1 MELRCPIYIPGPDFG
16 KNISHLLQSPELALP
31 RSEIRPAVPHPWLPA
46 LTNGYLWI
54 AMSRSSSLNLKRGHL
69 FLRPSVIAGVIAL
82 VVAVAAGVFAE
93 YQNRIV
99 HYQASH
105 AKVSEQLGLVR
116 AKLEGNI
123 NSNIQLVRGLVSV
136 IATQPDM
143 DQARF
148 ASIARGLVGKHSQ
161 LRNIA
166 GAPGL
171 VVRLMYPMEGNEQA
185 IGLDYR
191 TNKSQREAAMRAVH
205 TEEMV
210 LAGPVNLLQ
219 GGQGFVGRFPVFVR
233 DDAGSKELWGL
244 VSAVVDVE
252 MLYEASGL
260 LSTELPVRIAIRG
273 QDATGGEGDIFF
285 GDPEIFSNDPVTSQV
300 SLPNGSWQIAAIPA
314 AGWSSTPE
322 NAWQMRFLIL
332 LAGLLVILP
341 ISIAGYLNDLRHTH
355 MQELARRQRQLQRLS
370 ERHQLALDTSR
381 IGVWELNLGTS
392 ELTWDSRMR
401 ELYGVS
407 SDVGQVTLDTWRKAV
422 FAEDRLQA
430 KTAFDQA
437 LKDGSTYHSNFRV
450 MTHDGVTRW
459 IRSVGAV
466 HTNPDGQRY
475 IVGVNWDVSSDIELN
490 ASLLAAKQSAEQRN
504 RELEEA
510 RAQMERNSLHDS
522 LTGLPNRRFLDKKL
536 AGEPAGATVT
546 ALLHIDLD
554 RFKQINDTLGH
565 AAGDAMLTH
574 AASVLSSSVRAGD
587 FVARIGGDEF
597 IIAIASKTS
606 EVQLAALASR
616 IIMKMREPVPYEGH
630 ECRFGVSIGI
640 AMADP
645 DKAHCGKRL
654 LVDADIALYRAKS
667 NGRNRHEFFNAAL
680 KAEIIRTK
688 RVADDI
694 LNGLDRNEFVPYFQ
708 PQFDARTLDIVGVE
722 ALVRWIHPT
731 EGVLAPDKF
740 LKTAG
745 ELNVVP
751 LIDRSILEQTLW
763 QSTRWKAAGISIPKM
778 SVNVSAG
785 RLYDDDLIESL
796 NGLAFDPGTLSFEL
810 LESIFLDDKNETIVS
825 NIAHLKALGID
836 IEIDDFGTGFASI
849 VSLVQVKPNRLKID
863 RQLIAPLVRS
873 ASQRNLIASIID
885 IGQSLGIKVV
895 AEGVETREHAAIL
908 RDIGCDTLQGFALAR
923 PMASDELMAFVRREG
938 WRQVA

>member
-1 MELRCPIYIPGPDFG
+1 
-16 KNISHLLQSPELALP
+16 
-31 RSEIRPAVPHPWLPA
+31 
-46 LTNGYLWI
+46 
-54 AMSRSSSLNLKRGHL
+54 MSRSSSLNLKRGHL

-171 VVRLMYPMEGNEQA
+171 VVSLMYPMEGNEQA

>member
-1 MELRCPIYIPGPDFG
+1 ML
-16 KNISHLLQSPELALP
+16 K
-31 RSEIRPAVPHPWLPA
+31 
-46 LTNGYLWI
+46 
-54 AMSRSSSLNLKRGHL
+54 SSKLNLKRGHL
-69 FLRPSVIAGVIAL
+69 FSRPSVIAGSIAL
-82 VVAVAAGVFAE
+82 AVTVATGVFAE

-99 HYQASH
+99 HHQSSH

-148 ASIARGLVGKHSQ
+148 ANIAGGLVGKHSQ

-171 VVRLMYPMEGNEQA
+171 VISLMYPMEGNEQA

-191 TNKSQREAAMRAVH
+191 TNEKQGEAAMRAVRS
-205 TEEMV
+205 EQMV

-219 GGQGFVGRFPVFVR
+219 GGQGFVGRFPVFVQ
-233 DDAGSKELWGL
+233 DDSGGKKLWGL

-252 MLYEASGL
+252 RLYAESGL
-260 LSTELPVRIAIRG
+260 TSADLPIKIAIRG
-273 QDATGGEGDIFF
+273 QDGTGAKGDIFF
-285 GDPEIFSNDPVTSQV
+285 GDPEIFDEDPAVSQV
-300 SLPNGSWQIAAIPA
+300 SLPSGSWQIAAIPA
-314 AGWSSTPE
+314 GGWSSTPE

-355 MQELARRQRQLQRLS
+355 MQELARRQRQIQRLS

-381 IGVWELNLGTS
+381 IGVWELNLSTS
-392 ELTWDSRMR
+392 ELSWDSRMR
-401 ELYGVS
+401 ELYGVPG
-407 SDVGQVTLDTWRKAV
+407 DIGQVTTDTWLTALHPD
-422 FAEDRLQA
+422 DRLQA
-430 KTAFDQA
+430 SEEFEQA
-437 LKDGSTYHSNFRV
+437 LKDGQTYHSNFRV
-450 MTHDGVTRW
+450 ITREGVTRW
-459 IRSVGAV
+459 IRAIGAV
-466 HTNPDGQRY
+466 HTDLGGQRY
-475 IVGVNWDVSSDIELN
+475 IVGVNWDVSADVELN
-490 ASLLAAKQSAEQRN
+490 ARLLSAKQNAEQRN
-504 RELEEA
+504 AELEEA

-536 AGEPAGATVT
+536 AGGQAGDTVT

-574 AASVLSSSVRAGD
+574 AASVLSSSVRTGD

-597 IIAIASKTS
+597 IIAIASRTS
-606 EVQLAALASR
+606 EEQLAALASR

-640 AMADP
+640 AMAEP

-654 LVDADIALYRAKS
+654 LIDADIALYRAKS
-667 NGRNRHEFFNAAL
+667 NGRNRHEFFNASL

-708 PQFDARTLDIVGVE
+708 PQFDAKTLDIVGVE
-722 ALVRWIHPT
+722 ALARWIHPS
-731 EGVLAPDKF
+731 EGVLAPDAF

-751 LIDRSILEQTLW
+751 LIDRVILEQTLW
-763 QSTRWKAAGISIPKM
+763 QSTRWKAASISIPKM

-796 NGLAFDPGTLSFEL
+796 NGLTFDRGTLSFEL
-810 LESIFLDDKNETIVS
+810 LESIFLDDKNETIVA
-825 NIAHLKALGID
+825 NIAHLKDLGID

-849 VSLVQVKPNRLKID
+849 VSLVQVKPTRLKID
-863 RQLIAPLVRS
+863 RQLIAPLVS
-873 ASQRNLIASIID
+873 SPSQRNLISSIID

-895 AEGVETREHAAIL
+895 AEGVETREHVAIL

-923 PMASDELMAFVRREG
+923 PMASGELMAFVRKEG